1 MNFISNFNWRPTLS
15 GIALAAAGDGM
26 RTTTQHAQ
34 RAGDRRRLGAALRRQ
49 DARRVERLQRRL
61 AHHAL
66 ARGRRLHPAH
76 GDGSDLSGYIVTRK
90 QYENF
95 ILDWD
100 WKLSYG
106 GNSGMLYHVVE
117 DPLLQGALRHGA
129 RNTSSST
136 KRAGET
142 NAPTKLEPWQ
152 RLGVDYAM
160 HLPDAA
166 KMRLRRANGTTRA
179 SSTTTATSSTGST
192 VRNFSNSDASP
203 TSGSH

>member
-15 GIALAAAGDGM
+15 GIALALLLATGC
-26 RTTTQHAQ
+26 AQ
-34 RAGDRRRLGAALRRQ
+34 RHNTLSEQEIADGWELLFDGKTLDAWKDYNGDSLTMPWRAVDGCIQ
-49 DARRVERLQRRL
+49 
-61 AHHAL
+61 
-66 ARGRRLHPAH
+66 AH

-117 DPLLQGALRHGA
+117 DPYFKVPYVTGPEYQLIDE
-129 RNTSSST
+129 
-136 KRAGET
+136 AGWEET

-152 RLGVDYAM
+152 RAGRRLRHAPARCGQ
-160 HLPDAA
+160 DAA
-166 KMRLRRANGTTRA
+166 QSAGRMEQLAHRLRQRPRRALAQR
-179 SSTTTATSSTGST
+179 
-192 VRNFSNSDASP
+192 
-203 TSGSH
+203 

>member
-15 GIALAAAGDGM
+15 GIALSLLLATGC
-26 RTTTQHAQ
+26 AQ
-34 RAGDRRRLGAALRRQ
+34 RHNTLSEQEIADGWELLFDGKTLDAWKDYNGDSLTMPWRAVDGCIQ
-49 DARRVERLQRRL
+49 
-61 AHHAL
+61 
-66 ARGRRLHPAH
+66 AH

-117 DPLLQGALRHGA
+117 DPYFKVPYVTGPEYQLID
-129 RNTSSST
+129 
-136 KRAGET
+136 E
-142 NAPTKLEPWQ
+142 APP
-152 RLGVDYAM
+152 RCGSI
-160 HLPDAA
+160 
-166 KMRLRRANGTTRA
+166 RRANGTTRA

-192 VRNFSNSDASP
+192 VRKFSNSTPTP